1 MKTFKTKKDL
11 RQWPKTDPA
20 KKVISQY
27 SQRTG
32 HLEGYYVLI
41 EEGDT
46 TIDLPELQGDIRTL
60 PFDGVFKVAGY
71 WHAVYLTNN
80 SFGLEFIIP
89 DREWLQLTIKANL
102 DDQLS

>member
-1 MKTFKTKKDL
+1 MKIFKTKKDL
-11 RQWPKTDPA
+11 QQLSKSDPA
-20 KKVISQY
+20 YKVISKY

-60 PFDGVFKVAGY
+60 SFDGVFKVAGY
-71 WHAVYLTNN
+71 YHAVYLTNN

-89 DREWLQLTIKANL
+89 DSEWLSAELRKHLT
-102 DDQLS
+102 DH

>member
-1 MKTFKTKKDL
+1 MKTFKTMKDL
-11 RQWPKTDPA
+11 QQLSKADSAYRVIKT
-20 KKVISQY
+20 SLN
-27 SQRTG
+27 RTG

-60 PFDGVFKVAGY
+60 SFDGVFKVAGY

-89 DREWLQLTIKANL
+89 DAEWLSAEIKANL
-102 DDQLS
+102 DIHNV

>member
-11 RQWPKTDPA
+11 QQLSKTDPA
-20 KKVISQY
+20 YKDISQY

-60 PFDGVFKVAGY
+60 SFDGVFKVAGY
-71 WHAVYLTNN
+71 YHAVYLTNN

-89 DREWLQLTIKANL
+89 DANWLSTELRKHLNAHTH
-102 DDQLS
+102 

>member
-11 RQWPKTDPA
+11 QQLSKTDPA
-20 KKVISQY
+20 YKVISQY

-60 PFDGVFKVAGY
+60 SFDGVFKVAGY
-71 WHAVYLTNN
+71 YHAVYLTSN

-89 DREWLQLTIKANL
+89 DANWLTAEIKANL
-102 DDQLS
+102 DANTI